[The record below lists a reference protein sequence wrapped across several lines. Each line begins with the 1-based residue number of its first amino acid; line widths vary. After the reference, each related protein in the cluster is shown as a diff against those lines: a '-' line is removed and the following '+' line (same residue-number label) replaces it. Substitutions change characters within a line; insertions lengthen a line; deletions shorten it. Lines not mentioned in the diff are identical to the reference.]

1 MGEGVEMTRKE
12 VQMDINQQL
21 QKSVRRLQKNGDE
34 KAAEFIINHY
44 YHEIYCYM
52 FKQTIDKEL
61 AMDLTQEIF
70 VSMLQTVKNYD
81 AQKAGFRTW
90 LYRIATNK
98 VVDYYRSRSFQQAQV
113 VQMLEEDLASEEDF
127 SLDIERKIE
136 LEQIIACVNQLDVT
150 RQKIF
155 RLKIFG
161 EYTFDEIA
169 NLLKI
174 PESTVKTKYY
184 ATQRLIRTQFQ
195 QGGFST

>member
-1 MGEGVEMTRKE
+1 
-12 VQMDINQQL
+12 MDINKQL
-21 QKSVRRLQKNGDE
+21 QKSIQRLQKNGDE
-34 KAAEFIINHY
+34 KSAELIISHY

-52 FKQTIDKEL
+52 YKQTIDKEL

-70 VSMLQTVKNYD
+70 VSMLQTIKNYD
-81 AQKAGFRTW
+81 QQKANFRTW

-98 VVDYYRSRSFQQAQV
+98 VVDYYRSRAFRQAQV
-113 VQMLEEDLASEEDF
+113 VEMLNEDLESEADF

-136 LEQIIACVNQLDVT
+136 LEQIIDCVNQLDVT

-169 NLLKI
+169 KMMKI
-174 PESTVKTKYY
+174 PESTVKTKFY
-184 ATQRLIRTQFQ
+184 ATQRLIRTEFL
-195 QGGFST
+195 GGVNNG